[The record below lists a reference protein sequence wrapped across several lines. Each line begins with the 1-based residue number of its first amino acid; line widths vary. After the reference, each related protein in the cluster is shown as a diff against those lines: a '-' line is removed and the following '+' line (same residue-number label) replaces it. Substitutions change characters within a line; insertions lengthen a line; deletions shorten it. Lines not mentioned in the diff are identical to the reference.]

1 MLLDWRERIVCVG
14 EESRSDADDSR
25 REPTEAT
32 SSPAAGMA
40 RTDKAIIEDTELI
53 RRVRAGE
60 RELYYELVAPHERKI
75 YIMAFSILRN
85 ESEAEDCVQDAVLKA
100 LRHLDQFRG
109 ESKFGSWL
117 VRITINEARMRLRKL
132 RPQLFESLD
141 ETDDNESEG
150 YVPQTLCDWRE
161 IPSETL
167 ERKEVR
173 EILVSA
179 VESLAEI
186 YREVFVLR
194 DVEGQDVATTA
205 QILGISEV
213 AVKTRL
219 LRARLQLRDIVAP
232 LLKDSAI
239 LSRQPFKKG
248 RNPWL

>member
-1 MLLDWRERIVCVG
+1 MGAGDG
-14 EESRSDADDSR
+14 PRSDADFQSR
-25 REPTEAT
+25 
-32 SSPAAGMA
+32 SSSLPGIA
-40 RTDKAIIEDTELI
+40 RTDKATTEDAELI
-53 RRVRAGE
+53 RRIRAGE

-75 YIMAFSILRN
+75 YIMAFSIVRN
-85 ESEAEDCVQDAVLKA
+85 EAEAEDCVQDAVLKA

-117 VRITINEARMRLRKL
+117 VRITINEAKMRLRKL

-141 ETDDNESEG
+141 DTDNDEG
-150 YVPQTLCDWRE
+150 DEYVPQTLGDWRE

-167 ERKEVR
+167 ERTEVR
-173 EILVSA
+173 EILVRA
-179 VESLAEI
+179 VESLGEI

-213 AVKTRL
+213 AMKTRL

-232 LLKDSAI
+232 LLKNGAI
-239 LSRQPFKKG
+239 LSRQPFKRG